1 MADRK
6 EPNTEGRKWNAAGR
20 LGERSE
26 DPERV
31 KKTGRRERE
40 SGGPDSPRAEDIG
53 KTFKQQPKR

>member
-1 MADRK
+1 MAER
-6 EPNTEGRKWNAAGR
+6 EPNTEARKRNAAGP

-26 DPERV
+26 DPDRV

-53 KTFKQQPKR
+53 KTFKQPPKR